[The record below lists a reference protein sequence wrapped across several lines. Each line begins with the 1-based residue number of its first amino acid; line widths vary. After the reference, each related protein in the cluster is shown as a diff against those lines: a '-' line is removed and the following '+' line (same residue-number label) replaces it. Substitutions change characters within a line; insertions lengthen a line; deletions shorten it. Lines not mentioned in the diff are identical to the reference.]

1 MSRQRADRA
10 PRRRAGLSPSSASI
24 TQDVRYALRTLYRSP
39 GFTLVAVLILALG
52 IGANTSIFSLVSAVL
67 LRPLPFEAPERLVV
81 LWADLTA
88 RGGPSR
94 VEPTPADYVDWKTRS
109 RSFAD
114 VAAMEARTYNLTGD
128 GEPERL
134 VGLRTTANLFSLLGL
149 QPILGRTFTAED
161 EEADA
166 TPAVVISEDLW
177 IRRFGADPDLL
188 GRTIVLDGLART
200 VVGVVPP
207 DFRFPHGGGAVWVPA
222 SFTPQELAERGSYY
236 LYVVARLAAG
246 TGLDRARA
254 EMTTIARSLATEH
267 PEDDGVGVTVAPL
280 HEQLARDA
288 RPALFILL
296 GAVGLL
302 LLITC
307 SNVANL
313 LLARGAHRR
322 REIALRQ
329 ALGAARGRLLRQLM
343 TESAV
348 LAGLGVV
355 VAVVLSTVAFGYL
368 SRLIPGTFPAGTGP
382 SVDWRV
388 LAFTAGISL
397 LTVLLFGAG
406 PALAATRLG
415 FGDALKMGIGVGGA
429 TRGGRARNTLVVAEV
444 ALTGVLLVAA
454 GLLLRSY
461 AALLA
466 VDPGFAPQNLLIAE
480 TELSP
485 TKYAEPSRRTAFY
498 DGVLER
504 VNALPGVVR
513 AGYTNDAPLV
523 FKGGRAYVT
532 IEGQPAPGAQDFA
545 RNVTSDRVVSP
556 GYFSALGVPLTR
568 GRPFDERD
576 GPDSPQSV
584 LINET
589 MARKHWAGEDPIGK
603 RFHFGQVSNDDAPWL
618 TVVGVVGDVR
628 QMGLDTAAE
637 AEFYMAADQTGG
649 APPFFWPKHLVV
661 RTRGDPMALAAAV
674 RAAVWV
680 VDPDQPVS
688 NVRPM
693 TDVLDAEL
701 ASRETQMTL
710 VGGFAALALL
720 LAAIGLYGV
729 LSYTVARRASEIGL
743 RMALGADRGA
753 VLGSVLRRALL
764 LGATGIVLSLGAAFA
779 LTRLLGAFLFAVGPT
794 DPTTFAGVSALLLLV
809 TVAASYVPARRAA
822 GVDPATAL
830 RTE

>member
-1 MSRQRADRA
+1 MNRQRGDHGSRQ
-10 PRRRAGLSPSSASI
+10 GPSFASV
-24 TQDVRYALRTLYRSP
+24 TQDVKYALRTLCRSP

-114 VAAMEARTYNLTGD
+114 MAAMESRTYNLTGD

-149 QPILGRTFTAED
+149 QPILGRTFTADD
-161 EEADA
+161 EGADA
-166 TPAVVISEDLW
+166 TPAVVVSEDLW
-177 IRRFGADPDLL
+177 IRRFGADPDLP

-200 VVGVVPP
+200 VIGVVPP
-207 DFRFPHGGGAVWVPA
+207 DFQFPHGDTAVWVPA
-222 SFTPQELAERGSYY
+222 SFTPDELAERGNYY
-236 LYVVARLAAG
+236 MYVVARLAAG
-246 TGLDRARA
+246 TTLDRARA
-254 EMTTIARSLATEH
+254 EMTTVAQSLQTEYR
-267 PEDDGVGVTVAPL
+267 ENDGVGVSVAPL

-288 RPALFILL
+288 RPALFVLL

-329 ALGAARGRLLRQLM
+329 ALGAARGRLLRQLL

-348 LAGLGVV
+348 LAGFGVV
-355 VAVVLSTVAFGYL
+355 AGVVASTVAFGYL
-368 SRLIPGTFPAGTGP
+368 SRLIPGTFPTGTSP
-382 SVDWRV
+382 SLDWRV

-397 LTVLLFGAG
+397 LTALLFGAG
-406 PALAATRLG
+406 PALAATRPG
-415 FGDALKMGIGVGGA
+415 FGDALKKGIGAGGA
-429 TRGGRARNTLVVAEV
+429 ARGARARNALVVAEV

-485 TKYAEPSRRTAFY
+485 TKYAELSRRTAFY
-498 DGVLER
+498 DGVRER
-504 VNALPGVVR
+504 VDALPDVSR
-513 AGYTNDAPLV
+513 AGYTNDAPLL

-532 IEGQPAPGAQDFA
+532 IEGQPPPRPQDFA
-545 RNVTSDRVVSP
+545 RNITSDRVVSP
-556 GYFSALGVPLTR
+556 GYFSALGVPLIR
-568 GRPFDERD
+568 GRLFDERD
-576 GPDSPQSV
+576 GPDSPRTA
-584 LINET
+584 LINEA
-589 MARKHWAGEDPIGK
+589 MAHKHWPGEDPIGK

-618 TVVGVVGDVR
+618 TVVGVVGDAR
-628 QMGLDTAAE
+628 QMGLDTAPE
-637 AEFYMAADQTGG
+637 AEFYMSADQTDG

-661 RTRGDPMALAAAV
+661 RTQGDPMALAADV
-674 RAAVWV
+674 RDAVWA

-693 TDVLDAEL
+693 SDVLDAEL
-701 ASRETQMTL
+701 ASRNTQMSL

-720 LAAIGLYGV
+720 LAAVGLYGV
-729 LSYTVARRASEIGL
+729 LSYAVAQRTSEIGL
-743 RMALGADRGA
+743 RMALGAERVDVVGA
-753 VLGSVLRRALL
+753 VLGRALL
-764 LGATGIVLSLGAAFA
+764 LAAAGIALSVAAAFV
-779 LTRLLGAFLFAVGPT
+779 LTRLLGAFLFAVSPT
-794 DPTTFAGVSALLLLV
+794 DPATFAGVSALLLLV
-809 TVAASYVPARRAA
+809 TIIASYVPARRAA
-822 GVDPATAL
+822 NVDPVAAL

>member
-1 MSRQRADRA
+1 MNRQRGDHGSRQ
-10 PRRRAGLSPSSASI
+10 GPSFASV
-24 TQDVRYALRTLYRSP
+24 TQDVKYALRTLCRSP

-114 VAAMEARTYNLTGD
+114 MAAMESRTYNLTGD

-149 QPILGRTFTAED
+149 QPILGRTFTADD
-161 EEADA
+161 EGADA
-166 TPAVVISEDLW
+166 TPAVVVSEDLW
-177 IRRFGADPDLL
+177 IRRFGADPDLP

-200 VVGVVPP
+200 VIGVVPP
-207 DFRFPHGGGAVWVPA
+207 DFQFPHGDTAVWVPA
-222 SFTPQELAERGSYY
+222 SFTPDELAERGNYY
-236 LYVVARLAAG
+236 MYVVARLAAG
-246 TGLDRARA
+246 TTLDRARA
-254 EMTTIARSLATEH
+254 EMTTVAQSLQTEYR
-267 PEDDGVGVTVAPL
+267 ENDGVGVSVAPL

-288 RPALFILL
+288 RPALFVLL

-329 ALGAARGRLLRQLM
+329 ALGAARGRLLRQLL

-348 LAGLGVV
+348 LAGFGVV
-355 VAVVLSTVAFGYL
+355 AGVVASTVAFGYL
-368 SRLIPGTFPAGTGP
+368 SRLIPGTFPTGTSP
-382 SVDWRV
+382 SLDWRV

-397 LTVLLFGAG
+397 LTALLFGAG
-406 PALAATRLG
+406 PALAATRPG
-415 FGDALKMGIGVGGA
+415 FGDALKKGIGAGGA
-429 TRGGRARNTLVVAEV
+429 ARGARARNALVVAEV

-485 TKYAEPSRRTAFY
+485 TKYAELSRRTAFY
-498 DGVLER
+498 DGVRER
-504 VNALPGVVR
+504 VDALPGVVR
-513 AGYTNDAPLV
+513 AGYTNDAPLL

-532 IEGQPAPGAQDFA
+532 IEGQPPPRPQDFA
-545 RNVTSDRVVSP
+545 RNITSDRVVSP
-556 GYFSALGVPLTR
+556 GYFSALGVPLIR
-568 GRPFDERD
+568 GRLFDERD
-576 GPDSPQSV
+576 GPDSPRTA
-584 LINET
+584 LINEA
-589 MARKHWAGEDPIGK
+589 MAHKHWPGEDPIGK

-618 TVVGVVGDVR
+618 TVVGVVGDAR
-628 QMGLDTAAE
+628 QMGLDTAPE
-637 AEFYMAADQTGG
+637 AEFYMSADQTDG

-661 RTRGDPMALAAAV
+661 RTQGDPMALAADV
-674 RAAVWV
+674 RDAVWA

-693 TDVLDAEL
+693 SDVLDAEL
-701 ASRETQMTL
+701 ASRNTQMSL

-720 LAAIGLYGV
+720 LAAVGLYGV
-729 LSYTVARRASEIGL
+729 LSYAVAQRTSEIGL
-743 RMALGADRGA
+743 RMALGAERVDVVGA
-753 VLGSVLRRALL
+753 VLGRALL
-764 LGATGIVLSLGAAFA
+764 LAAAGIALSVAAAFV
-779 LTRLLGAFLFAVGPT
+779 LTRLLGAFLFAVSPT
-794 DPTTFAGVSALLLLV
+794 DPATFAGVSALLLLV
-809 TVAASYVPARRAA
+809 TIIASYVPARRAA
-822 GVDPATAL
+822 NVDPVAAL